1 MNRIISSIFALL
13 ISTAAF
19 AQLDR
24 SVRPEPA
31 PAKEIK
37 FGDYKMYQL
46 DNGLKI
52 IVVENDKLP
61 RVSFSLVVD
70 RMPIVEADK
79 AGYVSIAGQ
88 LLRQGTTNRTKD
100 QLDQEIDFIG
110 ASVFTG
116 SSNVFASGLS
126 KYDDELVELLADL
139 ALNPAFPEEEFE
151 KLKKQSISGIENAK
165 DDPNSLSSRLFRS
178 SLYGKAHP
186 YGELESNESLESIS
200 LEDCKNYYNS
210 YWTPSNTY
218 ITVVGDISPRKA
230 RKLIKKHFKNWA
242 PKEVP
247 STEYAATPSYDK
259 TVVNVVNRNSS
270 VQTVLEIG
278 NTIDLKPGHE
288 DVVKVRLMN
297 QILGGGSIGRLFQNI
312 REDKGYTY
320 GAYSSYDSDRLVGS
334 FSASASVRTEVT
346 DSAIIE
352 FIKEFKRLQ
361 NEPVS
366 AEELQAAKNYI
377 IGTFGTSL
385 ESPQTIASFALN
397 IERYG
402 LAKDYYQSYLKRLDA
417 LTAEDVMNTAKKYIN
432 SDNLVI
438 TAVGKGSEI
447 VSDLEQFGEVRFFD
461 FNAEETGPPS
471 LPVPEGMT
479 AADVIAKYVEAI
491 GGQKAIDNVKDL
503 SITSAMTIAGMPME
517 ATSVEMRKRP
527 NLYAMEINVTGMG
540 TMQKTVFDGKTA
552 IVGGMQ
558 GKQEMSAE
566 EMGPLKEN
574 TEFFLETKYTEL
586 GYKMELIAI
595 NIVDGEKAY
604 LIELD
609 KGDGNIS
616 SEYYS
621 VETGLKIK
629 EEQSIEGPQGAM
641 TVAQSFGDYR
651 EVDGVK
657 FPYSRKVS
665 GPQNINMDIK
675 ELKIN
680 SGLKKS
686 DFKYE

>member
-1 MNRIISSIFALL
+1 MKRIISSLFALL

-31 PAKEIK
+31 PAKDIK
-37 FGDYKMYQL
+37 FGEYKIYEL

-70 RMPIVEADK
+70 RNPIVEGDK
-79 AGYVSIAGQ
+79 AGYVSIAGS
-88 LLRQGTTNRTKD
+88 LLRQGTTNRSKD
-100 QLDQEIDFIG
+100 QLDEEVDFIG
-110 ASVFTG
+110 ARLFTG

-126 KYDDELVELLADL
+126 KYEDEIVELLADV

-151 KLKKQSISGIENAK
+151 KLKKQSLSGIESAK
-165 DDPNSLSSRLFRS
+165 EDPSTLSSRLVNR
-178 SLYGKAHP
+178 SLYGAEHP
-186 YGELESNESLESIS
+186 YGELETEESLNKIT
-200 LEDCKNYYNS
+200 LEDCKNYYNT
-210 YWTPSNTY
+210 YWAPNNTY

-230 RKLIKKHFKNWA
+230 KKLIKKHFGDWQR
-242 PKEVP
+242 KEVP
-247 STEYAATPSYDK
+247 TSDYAAVPTYNGTEVK
-259 TVVNVVNRNSS
+259 IINRNSS
-270 VQTVLEIG
+270 VQTVLEIA

-288 DVVKVRLMN
+288 DAVKMRLVN
-297 QILGGGSIGRLFQNI
+297 QILGGGSIGRLFKNI

-320 GAYSSYDSDRLVGS
+320 GAYSSYDTDRLVGS

-346 DSAIIE
+346 DSAVME

-366 AEELQAAKNYI
+366 AEELQAAKNFI

-385 ESPQTIASFALN
+385 ESPQTIARFALN

-402 LAKDYYQSYLKRLDA
+402 LPKDYYESYLKKLDA
-417 LTAEDVMNTAKKYIN
+417 LNAEDVMATAKKYIKA
-432 SDNLVI
+432 DQLVI

-447 VSDLEQFGEVRFFD
+447 ISDLEVFGPVKFYD
-461 FNAEETGPPS
+461 FNGEETGPPS
-471 LPVPEGMT
+471 LPVPDGMT
-479 AADVIAKYVEAI
+479 AADVINKYVEAL
-491 GGQKAIDNVKDL
+491 GGKEALDGVKDL
-503 SITSAMTIAGMPME
+503 KITSNVSISGMPMQ

-527 NLYAMEINVTGMG
+527 NLYFNEMSIGGMG
-540 TMQKTVFDGKTA
+540 VVQKTVYDGKKAVT
-552 IVGGMQ
+552 GGMQ
-558 GKQEMSAE
+558 GKQELEGEQIDALKDRITFFAETQYE
-566 EMGPLKEN
+566 EMG
-574 TEFFLETKYTEL
+574 
-586 GYKMELIAI
+586 YKLNLASV
-595 NIVDGEKAY
+595 NLVDGEKAY

-629 EEQSIEGPQGAM
+629 EEASVEGPQGPM
-641 TVAQSFGDYR
+641 TVGQSIGDYR
-651 EVDGVK
+651 EVNGVK
-657 FPYSRKVS
+657 FPHSIKIS
-665 GPQNINMDIK
+665 GPQSVTIEVQEVLVNT
-675 ELKIN
+675 KI
-680 SGLKKS
+680 KKS
-686 DFKYE
+686 AFSYE

>member
-100 QLDQEIDFIG
+100 ELDQEIDFIG